1 MNHVTQPR
9 RLLFYFYDFD
19 CHSDFSS
26 LLTPPTTTATMSG
39 RRDFLNQQAPENYV
53 AGLGRGATGFT
64 TRSDLG
70 PAREGPSEDQIKEAL
85 AKRAA
90 ALGSAAPTAYGVPE
104 KKDKEEEEDD
114 ERFQDPENEVGLF
127 AGGAYDKDDDE
138 ADRIYQEV
146 EEKMDRRRKVRRL
159 VPHFPISPICTFD
172 IDDLSFLRVDEQ
184 ITDFCT
190 YREAREKAEREEY
203 ERNNPKIQ
211 QQFVDLKRALGTVS
225 DEDWASLPEVGDLT
239 GKNRRSK
246 QAMRQRFYAVP
257 DSVIAGAR
265 DSAELGTT
273 VADDGTTT
281 SGGDGV
287 DGTMTNFAQIGAARD
302 KVLKVRL
309 DQASQGTDSVAGSA
323 TNIDPKGYL
332 TSLAKSQ
339 VGEGE
344 EQVGDIKRVRILLE
358 SVIRTNPKHAP
369 GWIAAARL
377 EELAGKTVAA
387 RSVIA
392 RGCEFCPKS
401 EDAWLE
407 NIRLNDNH
415 NAKIIAANAIK
426 ANDHSV
432 NLWIEAMKLESDSR
446 AKKRVLRHALDHI
459 PQSVTLWKEAVNLEE
474 DPDDAKLLLAKA
486 TEIIPLSVELWL
498 ALARLETSEN
508 AQKVLNKARKAI
520 PTSYEIWIAAAR
532 LQEQMGSAN
541 KFNVMKRAVQELA
554 KESAMLK
561 REEWITE
568 AEKCEDEGAILTCG
582 NIIRETLG
590 WGLDEDDDRKDQWM
604 EDAKSSIGR
613 GKYETARAIYAY
625 ALRVFVNSRKLWLA
639 AADLEKNHGTREAL
653 WQLLEKA
660 VEACPQAEVLW
671 MMLAKEK
678 WQAGEIDNA
687 RRVLGKAFNQNPNN
701 EDIWLAAVK
710 LEAENQQT
718 EEARTLLKTAR
729 QEAPTDRVW
738 TKSVAFERQLGN
750 ADAALD
756 LVNEALQLFPG
767 AAKLWMMKGQIY
779 EGEGKLPLAREA
791 YSTGTKACSKSVP
804 LWLLFS
810 RLEEKAGMIVKAR
823 SVLDRARLAVP
834 KSAELWTESVRV
846 ERRANNISQAKVLM
860 AKALQEVPTSG
871 LLYSESI
878 WHLEPRTQRK
888 PRALEAIKKVDN
900 DPILFVTI
908 ARIFWGERR
917 LEKAQNWFEKAILLD
932 SDLGDTWAWYYK
944 FLLQHGTEVSCANP
958 QTRCSVEAN
967 KHGQEKRADVVAKCI
982 LSEPKHGEVWQSVA
996 KDPKN
1001 AAVGLEEILKI
1012 VIGKLE

>member
-1 MNHVTQPR
+1 
-9 RLLFYFYDFD
+9 
-19 CHSDFSS
+19 
-26 LLTPPTTTATMSG
+26 MSG

-104 KKDKEEEEDD
+104 KKDDEDDDD

-159 VPHFPISPICTFD
+159 VPPFSYIPPCTFVED
-172 IDDLSFLRVDEQ
+172 CLSCLQIVEQ
-184 ITDFCT
+184 ITDHST
-190 YREAREKAEREEY
+190 HREAREKAEREEY
-203 ERNNPKIQ
+203 ERNNPKVQ
-211 QQFVDLKRALGTVS
+211 QQFADLKRALGTVS
-225 DEDWASLPEVGDLT
+225 DEDWANLPEVGDLT
-239 GKNRRSK
+239 GKNRRTK
-246 QAMRQRFYAVP
+246 LAMKQRFYAVP
-257 DSVIAGAR
+257 DSVLAGAR
-265 DSAELGTT
+265 DSTELGTT
-273 VADDGTTT
+273 VTDDGMA
-281 SGGDGV
+281 SAGGEGA

-302 KVLKVRL
+302 KVLKVKL
-309 DQASQGTDSVAGSA
+309 DQASQGTDTVAGSA

-344 EQVGDIKRVRILLE
+344 DQVGDIKRVRVLLE

-387 RSVIA
+387 RNVIA

-401 EDAWLE
+401 EDVWLE

-474 DPDDAKLLLAKA
+474 DPEDAKLLLAKS
-486 TEIIPLSVELWL
+486 TELIPLSVELWL
-498 ALARLETSEN
+498 ALARLESSEN

-520 PTSYEIWIAAAR
+520 PTSHEIWIAAAR
-532 LQEQMGSAN
+532 LQEQMGNAN
-541 KFNVMKRAVQELA
+541 KVNVMKRAVQALA

-561 REEWITE
+561 REEWISE

-639 AADLEKNHGTREAL
+639 AADLEKNHGTKESL

-710 LEAENQQT
+710 LEADNQQIDQ
-718 EEARTLLKTAR
+718 ARELLKTAR

-738 TKSVAFERQLGN
+738 TKSVAFERQLGDV
-750 ADAALD
+750 DAALD
-756 LVNEALQLFPG
+756 LVTQALQLFPG
-767 AAKLWMMKGQIY
+767 TAKLWMMKGQIY

-791 YSTGTKACSKSVP
+791 YSTGTKACPKSVP

-944 FLLQHGTEVSCANP
+944 FLLQHGTEVSCTT
-958 QTRCSVEAN
+958 TRDKFREFEAN
-967 KHGQEKRADVVAKCI
+967 MHLQEKRADVIAKCI
-982 LSEPKHGEVWQSVA
+982 LSEPRHGEIWQSVA

-1001 AAVGLEEILKI
+1001 ATLGTEQILKI
-1012 VIGKLE
+1012 VVGKLE

>member
-1 MNHVTQPR
+1 
-9 RLLFYFYDFD
+9 
-19 CHSDFSS
+19 
-26 LLTPPTTTATMSG
+26 MSG
-39 RRDFLNQQAPENYV
+39 RRDFLSQPAPENYV

-90 ALGSAAPTAYGVPE
+90 QLGAAAPTAYGAPE
-104 KKDKEEEEDD
+104 KKEEENDDD

-127 AGGAYDKDDDE
+127 AGGAYDQDDDE

-146 EEKMDRRRKVRRL
+146 DEKMDRRRKARRL
-159 VPHFPISPICTFD
+159 VIPFCLHISITLMAQG
-172 IDDLSFLRVDEQ
+172 LSYMRIDEQ
-184 ITDFCT
+184 ITDVST
-190 YREAREKAEREEY
+190 YREAREKAEQEEY

-211 QQFVDLKRALGTVS
+211 QQFADLKRALTTVS
-225 DEDWASLPEVGDLT
+225 DEDWANLPEVGDLT
-239 GKNRRSK
+239 GKNRRTK
-246 QAMRQRFYAVP
+246 QALRQKFYAVP

-265 DSAELGTT
+265 DSSEMGTT
-273 VADDGTTT
+273 VADDGP
-281 SGGDGV
+281 SGDNES
-287 DGTMTNFAQIGAARD
+287 GTMTNFADIGAARD
-302 KVLKVRL
+302 KVLQVRL
-309 DQASQGTDSVAGSA
+309 DQAGSGTDSVAGSA

-339 VGEGE
+339 VNSGEA
-344 EQVGDIKRVRILLE
+344 QVADIKRVRVLLE

-387 RSVIA
+387 RNVIA
-392 RGCEFCPKS
+392 RACEFCPKS
-401 EDAWLE
+401 EDVWLE

-426 ANDHSV
+426 NNDRSV
-432 NLWIEAMKLESDSR
+432 NLWIEAMKLESEAR
-446 AKKRVLRHALDHI
+446 AKKKVIRHALDHI
-459 PQSVTLWKEAVNLEE
+459 PQSVMLWKEAVNLEE
-474 DPDDAKLLLAKA
+474 DPSDARLLLAKA

-498 ALARLETSEN
+498 ALARLESSDN

-520 PTSYEIWIAAAR
+520 PTSHEIWIAAAR
-532 LQEQMGSAN
+532 LQEQIGN
-541 KFNVMKRAVQELA
+541 TTINVMKRAVQALA

-568 AEKCEDEGAILTCG
+568 AEKCEEEDAVLTCG
-582 NIIRETLG
+582 AIVRETLG
-590 WGLDEDDDRKDQWM
+590 WGLDEDDDRKDIWM
-604 EDAKSSIGR
+604 EDARASIGR

-639 AADLEKNHGTREAL
+639 AADLEKNHGTKEAL
-653 WQLLEKA
+653 WQTLEKA
-660 VEACPQAEVLW
+660 VEACPQSEVLW

-687 RRVLGKAFNQNPNN
+687 RRVLGRAFNQNPNN

-710 LEAENQQT
+710 LEAENKEPEQ
-718 EEARTLLKTAR
+718 ARKLLEQAR

-738 TKSVAFERQLGN
+738 MKSVAFERQLGDV
-750 ADAALD
+750 DAALD
-756 LVNEALQLFPG
+756 LVNQALQLFPG

-779 EGEGKLPLAREA
+779 EGDGKLPQAREA
-791 YSTGTKACSKSVP
+791 YGTGTKACAKSIP
-804 LWLLFS
+804 LWLLYS
-810 RLEEKAGMIVKAR
+810 RLEERVGNVVKAR
-823 SVLDRARLAVP
+823 GVLDRGRLAVP
-834 KSAELWTESVRV
+834 KSPELWAESVRL
-846 ERRANNISQAKVLM
+846 ERRANNISQAKNLM
-860 AKALQEVPTSG
+860 AQALQQVPTSG
-871 LLYSESI
+871 LLYTESI
-878 WHLEPRTQRK
+878 WHLEARTQRK

-932 SDLGDTWAWYYK
+932 SDIGDAWAWYYK
-944 FLLQHGTEVSCANP
+944 FLVQHGTD
-958 QTRCSVEAN
+958 
-967 KHGQEKRADVVAKCI
+967 EKRADVIAKMI
-982 LSEPKHGEVWQSVA
+982 LSEPRHGEVWQSVA
-996 KDPKN
+996 KDPRN
-1001 AAVGLEEILKI
+1001 AGKSQEEILKLA
-1012 VIGKLE
+1012 VGKLE

>member
-1 MNHVTQPR
+1 MGKLQA
-9 RLLFYFYDFD
+9 
-19 CHSDFSS
+19 
-26 LLTPPTTTATMSG
+26 LTPSPANMSG
-39 RRDFLNQQAPENYV
+39 RRDFLNQPAPENYV

-90 ALGSAAPTAYGVPE
+90 QLGAAAPTAYGATE
-104 KKDKEEEEDD
+104 KKEEENDDD

-146 EEKMDRRRKVRRL
+146 DEKMDRRRKAR
-159 VPHFPISPICTFD
+159 
-172 IDDLSFLRVDEQ
+172 
-184 ITDFCT
+184 
-190 YREAREKAEREEY
+190 REAREKAEQEEY

-211 QQFVDLKRALGTVS
+211 QQFADLKRALTTVS
-225 DEDWASLPEVGDLT
+225 DEDWANLPEVGDLT
-239 GKNRRSK
+239 GKNRRNK
-246 QAMRQRFYAVP
+246 QALRQKFYAVP

-265 DSAELGTT
+265 DSSELGTT
-273 VADDGTTT
+273 VADDGPL
-281 SGGDGV
+281 GDNEN
-287 DGTMTNFAQIGAARD
+287 GTMTNFADIGAARD
-302 KVLKVRL
+302 KVLQVRL
-309 DQASQGTDSVAGSA
+309 DQAGSGTDSVAGSA

-339 VGEGE
+339 VNSGEA
-344 EQVGDIKRVRILLE
+344 QVADIKRVRVLLE

-387 RSVIA
+387 RNVIA
-392 RGCEFCPKS
+392 RACEFCPKS
-401 EDAWLE
+401 EDVWLE

-426 ANDHSV
+426 NNDRSV
-432 NLWIEAMKLESDSR
+432 NLWIEAMKLESEAR
-446 AKKRVLRHALDHI
+446 AKKKVIRHALDHI
-459 PQSVTLWKEAVNLEE
+459 PQSVMLWKEAVNLEE
-474 DPDDAKLLLAKA
+474 DPADARLLLAKA

-520 PTSYEIWIAAAR
+520 PTSHEIWIAAAR
-532 LQEQMGSAN
+532 LQEQIGN
-541 KFNVMKRAVQELA
+541 TTINVMKRAVQALA

-568 AEKCEDEGAILTCG
+568 AEKCEEEDAVLTCG
-582 NIIRETLG
+582 AIIRETLG
-590 WGLDEDDDRKDQWM
+590 WGLDEDDDRKDIWM
-604 EDAKSSIGR
+604 EDARASIGR

-639 AADLEKNHGTREAL
+639 AADLEKNHGTKEAL
-653 WQLLEKA
+653 WQTLEKA
-660 VEACPQAEVLW
+660 VEACPQSEVLW

-687 RRVLGKAFNQNPNN
+687 RRVLGRAFNQNPNN

-710 LEAENQQT
+710 LEAENKEPEQ
-718 EEARTLLKTAR
+718 ARKLLEQAR

-738 TKSVAFERQLGN
+738 MKSVAFERQAGDV
-750 ADAALD
+750 DAALD
-756 LVNEALQLFPG
+756 LVNQALQLFPG
-767 AAKLWMMKGQIY
+767 SAKLWMMKGQIY
-779 EGEGKLPLAREA
+779 EADGKIPQAREA
-791 YSTGTKACSKSVP
+791 YGTGTKACTKSVP
-804 LWLLFS
+804 LWLLYS
-810 RLEEKAGMIVKAR
+810 RLEERVGNVVKAR
-823 SVLDRARLAVP
+823 GVLDRARLAVP
-834 KSAELWTESVRV
+834 KSPELWTESVRL
-846 ERRANNISQAKVLM
+846 ERRANNISQAKNLM
-860 AKALQEVPTSG
+860 AQALQQVPTSG
-871 LLYSESI
+871 LLYTESI
-878 WHLEPRTQRK
+878 WHLEARTQRK

-932 SDLGDTWAWYYK
+932 SDIGDAWAWYYK
-944 FLLQHGTEVSCANP
+944 FLMQHGTD
-958 QTRCSVEAN
+958 
-967 KHGQEKRADVVAKCI
+967 EKRADVIAKMI
-982 LSEPKHGEVWQSVA
+982 LSEPRHGEVWQSVA

-1001 AAVGLEEILKI
+1001 AGKSQEDILKL
-1012 VIGKLE
+1012 VVGKLE

>member
-1 MNHVTQPR
+1 M
-9 RLLFYFYDFD
+9 
-19 CHSDFSS
+19 
-26 LLTPPTTTATMSG
+26 AG
-39 RRDFLNQQAPENYV
+39 RRDFLNQPAPENYV

-90 ALGSAAPTAYGVPE
+90 QLGGNLLSTYGAPE
-104 KKDKEEEEDD
+104 KKEEDEGDD

-127 AGGAYDKDDDE
+127 AGGSYDKDDDE

-146 EEKMDRRRKVRRL
+146 DDKLDRRRKIRRL
-159 VPHFPISPICTFD
+159 VFPSPIPPLCPSKASG
-172 IDDLSFLRVDEQ
+172 LSYMQIVEQ
-184 ITDFCT
+184 ITDLST
-190 YREAREKAEREEY
+190 YREAREKTEREEY

-211 QQFVDLKRALGTVS
+211 QQFADLKRALSTVS
-225 DEDWASLPEVGDLT
+225 DDDWANLPEVGDLT
-239 GKNRRSK
+239 GKNRRNK
-246 QAMRQRFYAVP
+246 EALRQRFYAVP

-265 DSAELGTT
+265 DSSELGTT
-273 VADDGTTT
+273 IADDGGA
-281 SGGDGV
+281 GGDGP
-287 DGTMTNFAQIGAARD
+287 DGTMTNFADIGAARD

-309 DQASQGTDSVAGSA
+309 DQASQGSGSDSVAGSA

-339 VGEGE
+339 ISEGE
-344 EQVGDIKRVRILLE
+344 AQIGDINRVRVLLE
-358 SVIRTNPKHAP
+358 SVIKTNPKHGP

-377 EELAGKTVAA
+377 EEFAGKIVAA
-387 RSVIA
+387 RNVIA
-392 RGCEFCPKS
+392 RGCEFCPRS
-401 EDAWLE
+401 EDVWLE
-407 NIRLNDNH
+407 NIRLNDNR

-426 ANDHSV
+426 NNDTSV
-432 NLWIEAMKLESDSR
+432 QLWVEAMKLESEPR

-459 PQSVTLWKEAVNLEE
+459 PQSVLLWKESVNLEE
-474 DPDDAKLLLAKA
+474 DPEDAKLLLAKA

-498 ALARLETSEN
+498 ALARLESSDN

-520 PTSYEIWIAAAR
+520 PSSHEIWIAAAR
-532 LQEQMGSAN
+532 LQEQMGNAN
-541 KFNVMKRAVQELA
+541 KINVMKRAVQALA

-561 REEWITE
+561 REDWITE
-568 AEKCEDEGAILTCG
+568 AEKCEDEEAVLTCG

-590 WGLDEDDDRKDQWM
+590 WGLDEDDDRKDIWM
-604 EDAKSSIGR
+604 EDARACIGR

-639 AADLEKNHGTREAL
+639 AADLEKNHGTKEDL

-660 VEACPQAEVLW
+660 VEACPQSEVLW

-678 WQAGEIDNA
+678 WQAGEINNA
-687 RRVLGKAFNQNPNN
+687 RKVLGRAFNQNPNN

-710 LEAENQQT
+710 LEAENDEPEQ
-718 EEARTLLKTAR
+718 ARQLLQTAR

-738 TKSVAFERQLGN
+738 MKSVAFERQAGN
-750 ADAALD
+750 ADLALD
-756 LVNEALQLFPG
+756 LVNQALLLFPS

-779 EGEGKLPLAREA
+779 ESEGKPPQAREA
-791 YSTGTKACSKSVP
+791 YGTGTKACPKSVP
-804 LWLLFS
+804 LWLLYS
-810 RLEEKAGMIVKAR
+810 RLEERSGMLPKAR
-823 SVLDRARLAVP
+823 GILDRARLAVP
-834 KSAELWTESVRV
+834 KSPELWTETVRL
-846 ERRANNISQAKVLM
+846 ERRANNINQAKNRM
-860 AKALQEVPTSG
+860 AQALQEVPTSG

-900 DPILFVTI
+900 DPTLFVTI
-908 ARIFWGERR
+908 ARIFWGERK

-944 FLLQHGTEVSCANP
+944 FLLQHGTEVWHSCYDIILSNDANYY
-958 QTRCSVEAN
+958 Q
-967 KHGQEKRADVVAKCI
+967 QEKRADVVTKMV
-982 LSEPKHGEVWQSVA
+982 LSEPRHGEHWQAIS

-1001 AAVGLEEILKI
+1001 ARKSPEDILKI
-1012 VIGKLE
+1012 VVGRLD

>member
-1 MNHVTQPR
+1 
-9 RLLFYFYDFD
+9 
-19 CHSDFSS
+19 
-26 LLTPPTTTATMSG
+26 MSG
-39 RRDFLNQQAPENYV
+39 RRDFLSQKAPENYV

-90 ALGSAAPTAYGVPE
+90 ALGAAPPTAYGAPE
-104 KKDKEEEEDD
+104 KKEEDDDD

-146 EEKMDRRRKVRRL
+146 DEKMDRRRKIRRL
-159 VPHFPISPICTFD
+159 VSLPPALPSPPPLHLVYHIMQ
-172 IDDLSFLRVDEQ
+172 IDEQ
-184 ITDFCT
+184 ITDVST

-211 QQFVDLKRALGTVS
+211 QQFADLKRALSTVS
-225 DEDWASLPEVGDLT
+225 DDDWANLPEVGDLT

-246 QAMRQRFYAVP
+246 AALRQRFYAVP

-265 DSAELGTT
+265 DATELGTT
-273 VADDGTTT
+273 VADDGVAGT
-281 SGGDGV
+281 
-287 DGTMTNFAQIGAARD
+287 DGTMTNFADIGAARD

-309 DQASQGTDSVAGSA
+309 DQASMGSGSDSIAGSA

-332 TSLAKSQ
+332 TSLSKAQ
-339 VGEGE
+339 ANEGE
-344 EQVGDIKRVRILLE
+344 TQVGDIARARVLLE
-358 SVIRTNPKHAP
+358 SVINTNPKHAP

-377 EELAGKTVAA
+377 EELAGKIVAA
-387 RSVIA
+387 RNVIA
-392 RGCEFCPKS
+392 RGCEHCPKS

-407 NIRLNDNH
+407 NMRLNDNH

-426 ANDHSV
+426 HNDRSV
-432 NLWIEAMKLESDSR
+432 RLWIEAMKLESEPR
-446 AKKRVLRHALDHI
+446 AKKKVIRHALDHI
-459 PQSVTLWKEAVNLEE
+459 PQSVMLWKEAVNLEE
-474 DPDDAKLLLAKA
+474 DPDDARLLLAKA

-520 PTSYEIWIAAAR
+520 PTSHEIWIAAAR
-532 LQEQMGSAN
+532 LGEQMGTAM
-541 KFNVMKRAVQELA
+541 KVNVMKRAIQALA

-568 AEKCEDEGAILTCG
+568 AEKCEEEGAVLTCG

-590 WGLDEDDDRKDQWM
+590 WGLDEDDDRKDLWM
-604 EDAKSSIGR
+604 DDARSSIGR
-613 GKYETARAIYAY
+613 GRYQTARAIYAY
-625 ALRVFVNSRKLWLA
+625 ALRVFVTSTKLWLA
-639 AADLEKNHGTREAL
+639 AADLEKNHGTKEAL

-660 VEACPQAEVLW
+660 VEARPTSEVLW

-687 RRVLGKAFNQNPNN
+687 RRVLGRAFNQNPNN

-710 LEAENQQT
+710 LEAENQEPEQ
-718 EEARTLLKTAR
+718 ARELLEKAR

-738 TKSVAFERQLGN
+738 MKSVAFERQLGN
-750 ADAALD
+750 VEAALD
-756 LVNEALQLFPG
+756 LVNQGLQLFPA

-779 EGEGKLPLAREA
+779 EGEGKLPQAREA
-791 YSTGTKACSKSVP
+791 YSTGTKACPRSVP

-834 KSAELWTESVRV
+834 KSPELWTESIRV
-846 ERRANNISQAKVLM
+846 ERRANNISQAKNLM
-860 AKALQEVPTSG
+860 AKALQEVLSSG
-871 LLYSESI
+871 LLYTESI
-878 WHLEPRTQRK
+878 WYLEARTHRK

-917 LEKAQNWFEKAILLD
+917 LEKAQNWFEKAIILD

-944 FLLQHGTEVSCANP
+944 FLLQHGTEVSLQRNTFRDLIANE
-958 QTRCSVEAN
+958 CV
-967 KHGQEKRADVVAKCI
+967 KEKRADVIAKCI
-982 LSEPKHGEVWQSVA
+982 LNEPRHGEIWQSVA

-1001 AAVGLEEILKI
+1001 AGKSFEEILKL
-1012 VIGKLE
+1012 VVGKLE

>member
-1 MNHVTQPR
+1 MESVAPQKSLVPIEARQKTPSQPR
-9 RLLFYFYDFD
+9 QPKRHDFYITRTKAAQYLDNM
-19 CHSDFSS
+19 
-26 LLTPPTTTATMSG
+26 AG
-39 RRDFLNQQAPENYV
+39 RRDFLNQPAPENYV

-90 ALGSAAPTAYGVPE
+90 QLGAAAPTAYGAPE
-104 KKDKEEEEDD
+104 KKEEDEGDD

-146 EEKMDRRRKVRRL
+146 DEKMDRRRKARRL
-159 VPHFPISPICTFD
+159 VSPLFPPSRPSVAAD
-172 IDDLSFLRVDEQ
+172 GLSNMQIVEQ
-184 ITDFCT
+184 ITDLST
-190 YREAREKAEREEY
+190 YREAREKAEQEEY

-211 QQFVDLKRALGTVS
+211 QQFADLKRALGTVS
-225 DEDWASLPEVGDLT
+225 DEDWANLPEVGDLT
-239 GKNRRSK
+239 GKNRRNK
-246 QAMRQRFYAVP
+246 QALRQRFYAVP

-265 DSAELGTT
+265 DSSELGTT
-273 VADDGTTT
+273 VAEDGG
-281 SGGDGV
+281 SGGGDGT
-287 DGTMTNFAQIGAARD
+287 DGTMTNFADIGAARD

-309 DQASQGTDSVAGSA
+309 DQASQGSGTDSVAGSA
-323 TNIDPKGYL
+323 TSIDPKGYL

-339 VGEGE
+339 VNEGE
-344 EQVGDIKRVRILLE
+344 AQVGDVKRVRVLLE
-358 SVIRTNPKHAP
+358 SVIKTNPKHAP

-387 RSVIA
+387 RNIIA

-407 NIRLNDNH
+407 NIRLNDNY
-415 NAKIIAANAIK
+415 NAKIIASNAIQK
-426 ANDHSV
+426 NDRSV
-432 NLWIEAMKLESDSR
+432 RLWVEAMKLESESR
-446 AKKRVLRHALDHI
+446 AKKTVIRKALDHI
-459 PQSVTLWKEAVNLEE
+459 PQSVMLWKEAVNLEE
-474 DPDDAKLLLAKA
+474 DPADARLLLAKA

-498 ALARLETSEN
+498 ALARLESSEN

-520 PTSYEIWIAAAR
+520 PTSHEIWIAAAR
-532 LQEQMGSAN
+532 LQEQIGNAA
-541 KFNVMKRAVQELA
+541 KVNVMKRAVQALA

-568 AEKCEDEGAILTCG
+568 AEKCEEEGAVLTCG
-582 NIIRETLG
+582 NVIRETLG
-590 WGLDEDDDRKDQWM
+590 WGLDEDDDRKEIWM

-613 GKYETARAIYAY
+613 GNYETARAIYAY

-639 AADLEKNHGTREAL
+639 AADLEKNHGTKEAL

-660 VEACPQAEVLW
+660 VEACPQSEVLW

-687 RRVLGKAFNQNPNN
+687 RRVLGRAFNQNPNN

-710 LEAENQQT
+710 LEAENQQPDQ
-718 EEARTLLKTAR
+718 ARELLKTAR

-738 TKSVAFERQLGN
+738 MKSVSFERQAGN
-750 ADAALD
+750 VEAALD
-756 LVNEALQLFPG
+756 LVNQALQLFPA

-779 EGEGKLPLAREA
+779 EGEAKLPQAREA
-791 YSTGTKACSKSVP
+791 YSTGTKACPRSVP
-804 LWLLFS
+804 LWLLYS
-810 RLEEKAGMIVKAR
+810 RLEEKTGAVVKAR

-834 KSAELWTESVRV
+834 KSPELWTESVRI
-846 ERRANNISQAKVLM
+846 ERRANNTSQAKVLM
-860 AKALQEVPTSG
+860 AKALQEVPNSG
-871 LLYSESI
+871 LLYTESI

-944 FLLQHGTEVSCANP
+944 FLLQHGTE
-958 QTRCSVEAN
+958 
-967 KHGQEKRADVVAKCI
+967 EKRADVISKAI
-982 LSEPKHGEVWQSVA
+982 LNEPRHGEYWQGIA

-1001 AAVGLEEILKI
+1001 AGKGIEDILKI
-1012 VIGKLE
+1012 VVGLLE